1 MLEHEVAMSADMPM
15 VIMVSWLT
23 GLKEA
28 IFCKRLDPFI
38 ETFAPVGG
46 WKKCKML
53 KPTGISRHK
62 AIKGRSAG
70 DVASAFIN
78 LVRKNRDIQSFMFC
92 SDNYSFKNRN
102 WFFSTALTNKVNQKS
117 TSIYAITL
125 KCFKPGHTF
134 MSTDSFHHRIKQEM
148 RKKKRL

>member
-1 MLEHEVAMSADMPM
+1 
-15 VIMVSWLT
+15 
-23 GLKEA
+23 
-28 IFCKRLDPFI
+28 
-38 ETFAPVGG
+38 
-46 WKKCKML
+46 ML

-62 AIKGRSAG
+62 EIKGRSAG

-78 LVRKNRDIQSFMFC
+78 LVRKNRDIQSFMYC

-102 WFFSTALTNKVNQKS
+102 WSFSTALTNKVNQKS

-125 KCFKPGHTF
+125 KCFKLGHTF
-134 MSTDSFHHRIKQEM
+134 MSTDSFHHRIEQEM